1 MATENQNEYGLPIPS
16 ANTRITE
23 TLLPTFYRTD
33 SNKKFIH
40 STLTQLTQPGTV
52 KKVSGYIG
60 RQNAKSVNG
69 NDVFLKAANSDRQN
83 YQLEPAA
90 VIKDY
95 IGNVNF
101 YKDYVDH
108 INHIDIFGGI
118 TNNHERLNRQELYS
132 WDPHIDWDKFV
143 NFQHY
148 YWLPF
153 GPNPITVSGQQLAVD
168 STYTVKLEDQGGSYA
183 YVFTPDGLT
192 INPTLTLYRGQTYRF
207 IIDSPSNIFSIKTE
221 RTQDNL
227 NRYVNDGITN
237 NSIVEGEL
245 VFTVPHT
252 APSVLYYL
260 SEADANIGGLL
271 KIKDIDQDTFLNV
284 ESDIVGKKS
293 YKLSNGTSLSNG
305 MKLEFVGN
313 ISPNTYSTGYWY
325 VEGVGTA
332 IKLIPETDLEVLASY
347 SIETVTLFDDTPFDQ
362 ESFSAQS
369 SAAKTKDYI
378 TVNRSSPDRNP
389 WSRYNR
395 WFHEDVVTA
404 SGADLDQNNRATR
417 PIIEFSSGLKLYNFG
432 YQAKKDVD
440 LVDTYTKDVFS
451 NVEGSLGYIVD
462 GVSLAEGMRIL
473 FTADTDSRVKN
484 KIYKINFVTVIH
496 PSKVSNFDASKVDV
510 DNNIINF
517 ATGLNTVTGI
527 TYNDTHGFN
536 TGDQLTYLSNTN
548 LDVAGLLNRKTYYVS
563 VIDNSKIKLY
573 YDKGLTNLVNILS
586 VSSGTHQFANYAG
599 SLKQIN
605 LTEET
610 DAEAQLY
617 ETVLVRQG
625 TANRGLMYWFNG
637 TNWKLGQIKTKAN
650 QSPMFDVFDEY
661 GVSYGDTSAY
671 TGTNFEG
678 TQVFS
683 YKPSTSSLIDTE
695 LGFALSYQNINNI
708 GDISFTFNL
717 LNDSFNYKIN
727 TMVETKKTDIGFLKL
742 INNLTLFKYTN
753 GWSTSLVKNIQPVVR
768 IFKNSGL
775 VNNFPIDVYNNINS
789 ITDLVVRVYING
801 KRLDPKF
808 FTIVTLP
815 AKKVVQLST
824 AVELTDVVTLKT
836 FSATAKNNN
845 GYYEIPVNLQN
856 NPLNSNLVDFTL
868 GEVINHVDS
877 IVENI
882 SNFSGAYPGVG
893 NLRDLG
899 NITSYGTRFVQ
910 HSGPVN
916 LSLYHLGS
924 QTANIFK
931 AIETANTDYSK
942 FKRAFLIAADNS
954 GIDTSPRQHVDF
966 ILNKMLA
973 GYPKTYPYYLSDMFG
988 YNGAVRLEYTVLD
1001 NRITK
1006 YPLTDAFNLTN
1017 LSNQSVTLYL
1027 NGVQLVH
1034 GKDYVFGTD
1043 VFFEILTS
1051 LTVGD
1056 TIEAYEY
1063 HSTDGSFCPPTPTKL
1078 GLYPKFEPKI
1088 FIDNTYRTPTKVI
1101 QGHDGS
1107 IIVAFDDFRDDLILE
1122 LEKRIFNNIK
1132 VSYNPEVFNIYDFIP
1147 GYERTTDYSKKEFDQ
1162 VLSTFFYQWTSL
1174 ISQDYTKQLG
1184 YNSTDP
1190 FTFNYSGNYSPDG
1203 NPVPAYWRGIFNW
1216 YLDTDRPHTH
1226 PWEILGFSIEPVW
1239 WTSVYGP
1246 APYTNNNL
1254 LLWEDLRNGIIRE
1267 PGTTVKQNLK
1277 FVRSILDTG
1286 LPVDESGNLTNPLT
1300 ANFVNGLVSSVAGGS
1315 YAFGDYGP
1323 VETAWRKSSF
1333 YPFALMQ
1340 TVLLLQPNKVLG
1352 TCFDRSRIVKNLAN
1366 QFVYSETNLR
1376 FKLSDIVLP
1385 STTFSSTRIF
1395 TSGLVNYLVDHMLGE
1410 TTASIDQYVSDVQNL
1425 TNSLG
1430 SKLGGF
1436 TSKPKFNLLLDSKN
1450 PSSTTGIF
1458 VPQENYNIFL
1468 NTSSPVQKLV
1478 YSGIMITKVS
1488 DGNFEISGYVRQHP
1502 YFKYYSWTT
1511 PGNISNVG
1519 GISESYVTWN
1529 ENQYYLVGTVVR
1541 YGSFYYRVITSH
1553 TSTTTFNSLNFI
1565 QLGALPTIGGHDVYI
1580 RESFDTTQEQVLSY
1594 GTQLDSIQAVVD
1606 FLLGYGA
1613 YLAAQGFVFDTFN
1626 NNLSTVSNWESSA
1639 KEFVFWT
1646 VQGWTSGSVLSL
1658 SPAAGQLTLTTT
1670 YATVNDITDQFYGY
1684 QIFRVD
1690 GQALATEL
1698 TSIYRSDND
1707 FILTSKNTN
1716 HGIYGAVL
1724 YLIQKEHTLLLD
1736 NRTMFNDVIYNLEPG
1751 YRQERVK
1758 VLGYITQNWN
1768 GGFNIPGF
1776 IFDQAKIVDW
1786 APHTDYNLGD
1796 IVKYKSFYYSASMKL
1811 SSLASFNDAQWIKLT
1826 KQPTAELLP
1835 NWDYKV
1841 QQFTDFYNLDS
1852 GNFDVQ
1858 QQEFAQHLIGYQSR
1872 QYLANIIQDDV
1883 SQYKFYQGMIIEKG
1897 TQNVLNKLFDVLS
1910 ADNMESLTFNEEWAL
1925 RVGEYGSVDTFT
1937 ELEFI
1942 LDINQF
1948 KINPQSFELV
1958 NTVDQNLLD
1967 FVYRQT
1973 PSNVY
1978 VKPAD
1983 YNNNPWPLTTKKPY
1997 LRTPG
2002 YARYDDVKYSLNSLT
2017 DVITHDINKFTDGDY
2032 IWCPFDALSWSVY
2045 RFTKNTFKITDAN
2058 YSGTTLT
2065 LSCDRTPTV
2074 QAGNI
2079 IGITHTTSLNGFYQI
2094 ASVLNATITITAKIT
2109 GFTHTDFLKNDLTSI
2124 LSYRFLKSRVNN
2136 VDNINDVLPPN
2147 LKPNELIWADDNGSG
2162 KWTVYQHNPV
2172 YAELAIDP
2180 MFTTQKFA
2188 KLVATSPD
2196 GNTIAIADYEKIN
2209 LYSKNFNNT
2218 WQNFSTTLF
2227 AITAGDI
2234 KFSPDGK
2241 LVVYSNATTNTVK
2254 VLSIGYIGFNVQNVV
2269 PVPAGISSGDL
2280 FGAKIAFSQ
2289 NEIDGYLL
2297 IISSPAYHNS
2307 QGRVDIFSS
2316 NDGTAWAHTEP
2327 PLVGTATYSQ
2337 FGYSITATADGG
2349 RIVVGAP
2356 GSDQYSFATKTGDFV
2371 PGTTYNVDEYVR
2383 YLGSY
2388 YQALVQTNTTP
2399 PSGDWRLMA
2408 SEYDA
2413 NTGEIFVYHK
2423 TDTGYGSPIEVM
2435 GGQQITTINP
2445 GDRFGE
2451 SVAVSADG
2459 SYLAV
2464 GSPLAN
2470 LDNFAEG
2477 KVQIFTATD
2486 TAYNYI
2492 PLQILTS
2499 PKDEQNELFG
2509 SYVEFIG
2516 DAESLIVLSAK
2527 GSINNITTF
2536 DSVATT
2542 FDNNSL
2548 TFIDKLVRS
2557 GRVDIFDRY
2566 NTKFI
2571 YAESFSG
2578 VSPDEQYPEGI
2589 NYGISISAGK
2599 NTVIAGAPN
2608 SGYGVAYTYTKQ
2620 NSNKSWSVLHQ
2631 QVPAPDVSKIK
2642 KAFLYNKRS
2651 NQLITYIDVVDAPYG
2666 RIPGIADQE
2675 IKYKTYYDPA
2685 VYSYTDKTV
2694 SSINLNPESNWL
2706 SDKVGTLWWNLTR
2719 AKFVENLDGD
2729 IVYRSTNWN
2738 KLYAPD
2744 PMNYPQYSA
2753 SIDVYEWVSSRL
2765 TPDQWDA
2772 RADTEAGLAAGISGK
2787 SLYGKSVYSTS
2798 QRFDTVTKSLITT
2811 YYFWVK
2817 NKTITPNILGRTLS
2831 AAEVA
2836 SLISDPTSYGY
2847 SCLVLTGSNSFSLVN
2862 CKQYLKSADVVLHI
2876 DYWNIDNKEQNLHT
2890 EWKIVSED
2898 PNTDLPSSIESKWF
2912 ESLAGK
2918 DANGQQL
2925 PDLSLPLKQR
2935 YGILSRPRQSMFVN
2949 RFEALKQFIT
2959 DVNST
2964 LSSVLVSD
2972 NYDLTD
2978 LTKAETAPGAA
2989 TGKWDISITSEVEL
3003 QFVGT
3008 TRLTHAKITP
3018 IVASTGLLAGQIIG
3032 ATIVN
3037 PGKGYVNAPYIT
3049 VIGSGEDALIK
3060 TTLNST
3066 GGIDSVVIINSGTN
3080 YEQSTTSFVVR
3091 PYSVLVTSDS
3101 ASYNKWAILQWNNG
3115 ESTPWDSTPRWDRV
3129 RVQSYDVTQF
3139 WQYIDWYAV
3148 GYNQFTKIDYIVDN
3162 TYYLATL
3169 DANIGN
3175 IVKVKNIG
3183 TGGWILLEKYNN
3195 ITTIDYTQNYTV
3207 IGRQAGTIEFLS
3219 NLYDNG
3225 SATLGFSDQL
3235 YDGAFYD
3242 DAAGIELQIIL
3253 TTIKNKLLINELKPN
3268 YLKFFFGSLRYVF
3281 YEQSF
3286 VDWAFKTSFVKARH
3300 NVGTL
3305 NQPATYQPNNLSNFE
3320 NYIDEVKPY
3329 RTSIREYVSSY
3340 TATDYAKSIVSDF
3353 DLLPVIDENSNIVPI
3368 SVKVEN
3374 GEIVYDSKDIT
3385 QYPWKMW
3392 YDNAGFTITSIKIV
3406 NGGSGYISPPVV
3418 KIIGGYGSGAEARAY
3433 ISIGIVNRI
3442 ELIASGS
3449 GYLEAPV
3456 IQLDGGLNL
3465 GGAAARAS
3473 AIIES
3478 KTVRTN
3484 KIAVKFDR
3492 IAKSNFITDNTVTE
3506 TFKGTGSK
3514 LQFALKWAPQIPF
3527 SKYQTVTVNGVDVL
3541 RNEYVFSIRS
3551 KTINNTTEYYGVITF
3566 TTAPPAPV
3574 DGITQNISVKYLK
3587 DFVHYN
3593 AADRIQYNYKPT
3605 VGDTGK
3611 DFSQLMTGVDY
3622 GGVNIMGLD
3631 FTIHGGWDL
3640 DLGWDSDA
3648 WDSSTSEIDPDGSVE
3663 PNPDTYDTQLNGGMF
3678 RGSALS
3684 TAVGYAPD
3692 DIVVDG
3698 DKLISPMNSHAP
3710 EEVVPGQVIDS
3721 LAIKVYT
3728 RTEGSNP
3735 DFGFMQFKDMLNRV
3749 HYKRLNAAK
3758 ATTLAADI
3766 TQNTLSI
3773 AVADGSILTPPNPAA
3788 NLPGIV
3794 FINGERIEF
3803 FVKIDNVLSQLRRG
3817 TLGTGAPAVHL
3828 AGSIVQDAGPT
3839 ETIPYTDQIET
3850 ETILADGTV
3859 SSFTPKL
3866 KFSRSDDIDVFVGGY
3881 RLKKTSSTVFVESN
3895 GYPYSPLGDT
3905 TYPPEFTVVGNTI
3918 HLVAVPL
3925 VNTKIVIVKNNMTYW
3940 EDGEGIK
3947 LEDSNNTIANFIKK
3961 NATIAPR

>member
-1 MATENQNEYGLPIPS
+1 MANENQNEYGLPTPS
-16 ANTRITE
+16 ANARITE

-60 RQNAKSVNG
+60 RQNAKSVSG
-69 NDVFLKAANSDRQN
+69 TDVFLKAANIDRQN

-95 IGNVNF
+95 IGNINF

-118 TNNHERLNRQELYS
+118 TNNHERLNQQELYS

-148 YWLPF
+148 YWLPY
-153 GPNPITVSGQQLAVD
+153 GPNSITVAGQQLAVD
-168 STYTVKLEDQGGSYA
+168 STYTVKLTEQGGSYA
-183 YVFTPDGLT
+183 YMFTPDGLT

-207 IIDSPSNIFSIKTE
+207 IIDSPSNIFSIKTI
-221 RTQDNL
+221 RTQDTL
-227 NRYVNDGITN
+227 NRYTNEGVTN
-237 NSIVEGEL
+237 NSITEGEL

-260 SEADANIGGLL
+260 SENDVNIGGVFTV
-271 KIKDIDQDTFLNV
+271 KDIDQDTFLNV
-284 ESDIVGKKS
+284 EADIVGKKT

-305 MKLEFVGN
+305 MKLEFTGN
-313 ISPNTYSTGYWY
+313 ISPEIYSTGYWY
-325 VEGVGTA
+325 VEGVGSA
-332 IKLIPETDLEVLASY
+332 IKLISENDLEILASY

-362 ESFSAQS
+362 EPFSALS
-369 SAAKTKDYI
+369 SAAKTKDYL
-378 TVNRSSPDRNP
+378 TVNRASPDRNP

-395 WFHEDVVTA
+395 WFHEDVITA
-404 SGADLDQNNRATR
+404 SGAELDQFNRAIR
-417 PIIEFSSGLKLYNFG
+417 PIIEFSAGLKLHNFG
-432 YQAKKDVD
+432 HQAKKDVD
-440 LVDTYTKDVFS
+440 LVDTYTTDIFS

-462 GVSLAEGMRIL
+462 GVSLAEGMRVL

-496 PSKVSNFDASKVDV
+496 QSKVSNFDASKIDV
-510 DNNIINF
+510 TNNIINF
-517 ATGLNTVTGI
+517 ATGINTVTGI
-527 TYNDTHGFN
+527 NYNDTHGFN

-548 LDVAGLLNRKTYYVS
+548 LDIAGLLNRKTYYVS

-573 YDKGLTNLVNILS
+573 YDKGLTNLVDILG
-586 VSSGTHQFANYAG
+586 VGSGTHQFANFAG

-610 DAEAQLY
+610 DAEAQIY
-617 ETVLVRQG
+617 ETVLIRQG
-625 TANRGLMYWFNG
+625 SKNQGLMYWFNG
-637 TNWKLGQIKTKAN
+637 TTWELGQVKTKAN
-650 QSPMFDVFDEY
+650 QCPMFDIFDES
-661 GVSYGDTSAY
+661 GISYSDTSLY

-678 TQVFS
+678 TRVFS
-683 YKPSTSSLIDTE
+683 YKSGTSSLIDTE

-708 GDISFTFNL
+708 GDISFNFDL

-742 INNLTLFKYTN
+742 INDRTSFKYTN
-753 GWSTSLVKNIQPVVR
+753 GWNTSLVKNIQPVVR
-768 IFKNSGL
+768 IFKDSGL
-775 VNNFPIDVYNNINS
+775 VNNFPIDVYNNITS
-789 ITDLVVRVYING
+789 ISDLVVRVYING
-801 KRLDPKF
+801 KRLDPSLFK
-808 FTIVTLP
+808 IVTLP
-815 AKKVVQLST
+815 AKKIIQLVT
-824 AVELTDVVTLKT
+824 DVALTDVVTLKT
-836 FSATAKNNN
+836 FSATFKNNN

-856 NPLNSNLVDFTL
+856 NPLNNNLIDFTL

-899 NITSYGTRFVQ
+899 NITPYGTRFVQ
-910 HSGPVN
+910 HGGPLN

-931 AIETANTDYSK
+931 AIEKANTDYSK
-942 FKRAFLIAADNS
+942 FKRAFLIEADNS
-954 GIDTSPRQHVDF
+954 GIDTNPRQHVDF

-1001 NRITK
+1001 SRITK
-1006 YPLTDAFNLTN
+1006 YPLTDAFTLTN
-1017 LSNQSVTLYL
+1017 LSNQSVILYL

-1034 GKDYVFGTD
+1034 GKDYVFGAD
-1043 VFFEILTS
+1043 VFFEILTP
-1051 LTVGD
+1051 LTVND

-1063 HSTDGSFCPPTPTKL
+1063 HSTDGSFCPSTPTKL

-1088 FIDNTYRTPTKVI
+1088 FIDNTYRTPQKVI

-1107 IIVAFDDFRDDLILE
+1107 ITIAFDDFRDELILE

-1132 VSYNPEVFNIYDFIP
+1132 VAYDAEIFNIYDFIP
-1147 GYERTTDYSKKEFDQ
+1147 GYERPTAYSKAEFDQ

-1174 ISQDYTKQLG
+1174 VSQDYTKQTG
-1184 YNSTDP
+1184 YEATDP
-1190 FTFNYSGNYSPDG
+1190 FTFNYSGNYSPNG
-1203 NPVPAYWRGIFNW
+1203 KAIPAYWRGIFNW

-1226 PWEILGFSIEPVW
+1226 PWEVLGFSIEPMW
-1239 WTSVYGP
+1239 WTSVYGS
-1246 APYTNNNL
+1246 APYTSNNL

-1267 PGTTVKQNLK
+1267 PNTVVKQDLK

-1286 LPVDESGNLTNPLT
+1286 LPVDESGNLANPLT
-1300 ANFVNGLVSSVAGGS
+1300 ANFVNGLVSSIANGA

-1323 VETAWRKSSF
+1323 VETAWRNSSYF
-1333 YPFALMQ
+1333 PFALMQ
-1340 TVLLLQPNKVLG
+1340 TLLLLQPSKVLG

-1366 QFVYSETNLR
+1366 QFVYADTNLR

-1385 STTFSSTRIF
+1385 STTLSSTRTF
-1395 TSGLVNYLVDHMLGE
+1395 ASGLVNYLVDYMLGE
-1410 TTASIDQYVSDVQNL
+1410 TTVALDQYTSDVQNL
-1425 TNSLG
+1425 TNNLG

-1450 PSSTTGIF
+1450 PSATAGIF

-1478 YSGIMITKVS
+1478 YSGVMITKVEG
-1488 DGNFEISGYVRQHP
+1488 GNFEISGYVRQQP
-1502 YFKYYSWTT
+1502 YFKYYNWITN
-1511 PGNISNVG
+1511 GHISNVG

-1541 YGSFYYRVITSH
+1541 YGSLYYRVVTTH
-1553 TSTTTFNSLNFI
+1553 TSAATFNGTNFI
-1565 QLGALPTIGGHDVYI
+1565 QLSGLPTIGGADVYI
-1580 RESFDTTQEQVLSY
+1580 REAFDTTQEQVLSY
-1594 GTQLDSIQAVVD
+1594 GTQLNSIQSVVD
-1606 FLLGYGA
+1606 FILGYGA
-1613 YLAAQGFVFDTFN
+1613 YLTTQGFVFDEFN
-1626 NNLSTVSNWESSA
+1626 SNLSTVSNWESSA

-1646 VQGWTSGSVLSL
+1646 TQGWAPGSVLSL
-1658 SPAAGQLTLTTT
+1658 SPSASQLTLATD
-1670 YATVNDITDQFYGY
+1670 YSTVNDITDNFYGY
-1684 QIFRVD
+1684 QILRVD
-1690 GQALATEL
+1690 GQALAPEL
-1698 TSIYRSDND
+1698 TSIYRNDNN
-1707 FILTSKNTN
+1707 FVLSSKNTN

-1724 YLIQKEHTLLLD
+1724 YLIQKEHVLLLD

-1751 YRQERVK
+1751 YRQERIK

-1796 IVKYKSFYYSASMKL
+1796 IVKYKSFYYSAAKKL
-1811 SSLASFNDAQWIKLT
+1811 SSLITFDDAQWIKLT

-1841 QQFTDFYNLDS
+1841 QQFTDFYNLDN

-1910 ADNMESLTFNEEWAL
+1910 ADNTESLTFNEEWAL

-1958 NTVDQNLLD
+1958 NTVDQTLLD

-1973 PSNVY
+1973 PTDVY

-2002 YARYDDVKYSLNSLT
+2002 YARYSDVKYSLNTLA
-2017 DVITHDINKFTDGDY
+2017 DAINLDITTFIDGDY
-2032 IWCPFDALSWSVY
+2032 VWCPFDSITWNVY
-2045 RFTKNTFKITDAN
+2045 RFTKNTFKITDVT
-2058 YSGTTLT
+2058 YSNNLLT
-2065 LSCDRTPTV
+2065 LMCNQIPNV
-2074 QAGNI
+2074 IAGDI
-2079 IGITHTTSLNGFYQI
+2079 IGINHSTSLNGFYQI
-2094 ASVLNATITITAKIT
+2094 TSVLNTNITVTAKIQ
-2109 GFTHTDFLKNDLTSI
+2109 GFVHSDFLTKDLGNI
-2124 LSYRFLKSRVNN
+2124 LSYKFLKSRVDN
-2136 VDNINDVLPPN
+2136 VDKINEALPPY
-2147 LKPNELIWADDNGSG
+2147 LKPNELIWADNDGSG
-2162 KWTVYQHNPV
+2162 KWAVYQHNPV
-2172 YAELAIDP
+2172 YTESTIDS

-2188 KLVATSPD
+2188 KLVASSPD

-2227 AITAGDI
+2227 SITVGDI

-2241 LVVYSNATTNTVK
+2241 LVAYSNATTNTVK
-2254 VLSIGYIGFNVQNVV
+2254 VLSIGYIGFNVQNTV
-2269 PVPAGISSGDL
+2269 PLPTGILSGDL
-2280 FGAKIAFSQ
+2280 FGSKIVFSQ
-2289 NEIDGYLL
+2289 NEVDGYLL
-2297 IISSPAYHNS
+2297 IISSSTYNYS
-2307 QGRVDIFSS
+2307 QGRVDIFASE
-2316 NDGTAWAHTEP
+2316 DGTSWTHTEQ
-2327 PLVGTATYSQ
+2327 LLAVTATYSQ
-2337 FGYSITATADGG
+2337 FGYSITATANGG
-2349 RIVVGAP
+2349 RIVVSAP
-2356 GSDQYSFATKTGDFV
+2356 GSDQYSFATNTGEFV
-2371 PGTTYNVDEYVR
+2371 PEYTYNANDYVR
-2383 YLGSY
+2383 YSGSY
-2388 YQALVQTNTTP
+2388 YQALVETNTTP
-2399 PSGDWRLMA
+2399 PSSDWRLMA
-2408 SEYDA
+2408 SSIDV
-2413 NTGEIFVYHK
+2413 NTGEIFIYHK
-2423 TDTGYGSPIEVM
+2423 TDTGYGSPTEVM

-2451 SVAVSADG
+2451 SVSLSADG
-2459 SYLAV
+2459 KYLAV

-2470 LDNFAEG
+2470 LDNFSEG

-2486 TAYNYI
+2486 TAYSYI
-2492 PLQILTS
+2492 PLQTLTS
-2499 PKDEQNELFG
+2499 PKDEKNELFG

-2527 GSINNITTF
+2527 GSINNTTTF

-2548 TFIDKLVRS
+2548 VFIDKLVRS

-2566 NTKFI
+2566 NIKFI
-2571 YAESFSG
+2571 YAESFSAL
-2578 VSPDEQYPEGI
+2578 SATNLLPEGA
-2589 NYGISISAGK
+2589 NYGISVSAGK
-2599 NTVIAGAPN
+2599 NTVLAGAPN
-2608 SGYGVAYTYTKQ
+2608 NGDGVAYTYTKQ
-2620 NSNKSWSVLHQ
+2620 ASSKSWSVLHY

-2651 NQLITYIDVVDAPYG
+2651 NQLITYLDVVDTPYG
-2666 RIPGIADQE
+2666 HIPGIADQE

-2694 SSINLNPESNWL
+2694 TSININAEANWL

-2719 AKFVENLDGD
+2719 AKFIENLDGD

-2744 PMNYPQYSA
+2744 PMDHPEYSA

-2772 RADTEAGLAAGISGK
+2772 RADTEAGLAVGISGK
-2787 SLYGKSVYSTS
+2787 SLYGRSVYSTS
-2798 QRFDTVTKSLITT
+2798 QRFDTVTKSLIST

-2836 SLISDPTSYGY
+2836 NLISDPISYGY

-2862 CKQYLKSADVVLHI
+2862 CKQYLKSADIVLHI

-2898 PNTDLPSSIESKWF
+2898 PNTELPSAIESKWF
-2912 ESLAGK
+2912 ESLSGQ
-2918 DANGQQL
+2918 DVNGQQL

-2959 DVNST
+2959 DVNIT

-2978 LTKAETAPGAA
+2978 LNKAEPAPGPA
-2989 TGKWDISITSEVEL
+2989 TGKWDMLITSEVEL

-3008 TRLTHAKITP
+3008 TKISQAVITP
-3018 IVASTGLLAGQIIG
+3018 IVATTGALAGQIVG
-3032 ATIVN
+3032 ATIVDS
-3037 PGKGYVNAPYIT
+3037 GRGYVNAPYIE
-3049 VIGSGEDALIK
+3049 VVGNGEDALIK
-3060 TTLNST
+3060 TTLNSN
-3066 GGIDSVVIINSGTN
+3066 GGIASVVIVNPGTN
-3080 YEQSTTSFVVR
+3080 YDQSTTKFLVR
-3091 PYSVLVTSDS
+3091 SYSVLVTNDS
-3101 ASYNKWAILQWNNG
+3101 NSYDKWAILQWNAG
-3115 ESTPWDSTPRWDRV
+3115 TKSWARV
-3129 RVQSYDVTQF
+3129 KSQSYDVTKF
-3139 WQYIDWYAV
+3139 WQYIDWYAI
-3148 GYNQFTKIDYIVDN
+3148 GYSQFTKIDYIVDN

-3169 DANIGN
+3169 NANIGSV
-3175 IVKVKNIG
+3175 VKVKNIG

-3195 ITTIDYTQNYTV
+3195 ISTIDYTQNYEV
-3207 IGRQAGTIEFLS
+3207 IGRQNGTIEFLS
-3219 NLYDNG
+3219 NLYDSS

-3235 YDGAFYD
+3235 YDSAFYD
-3242 DAAGIELQIIL
+3242 DVAGVELQIIL
-3253 TTIKNKLLINELKPN
+3253 ATIKNKLLINELKPN
-3268 YLKFFFGSLRYVF
+3268 YLKLFFGSLRYVF

-3305 NQPATYQPNNLSNFE
+3305 NQPSTYQPNNLSNFE

-3329 RTSIREYVSSY
+3329 RTSIREYISSY
-3340 TATDYAKSIVSDF
+3340 TSTDYAREVVSDF
-3353 DLLPVIDENSNIVPI
+3353 DLLPVIDDNSNIVPI
-3368 SVKVEN
+3368 SVSVED
-3374 GEIVYDSKDIT
+3374 GEIVYNSKNIT

-3418 KIIGGYGSGAEARAY
+3418 KFVGGYGSGAVARAY
-3433 ISIGIVNRI
+3433 ISSGSVNRI
-3442 ELIASGS
+3442 ELISGGT

-3456 IQLDGGLNL
+3456 IQLDGGLNI
-3465 GGAAARAS
+3465 GGIAARAS

-3478 KTVRTN
+3478 KTIRTN

-3492 IAKSNFITDNTVTE
+3492 ITKSNFITNNIVTE

-3514 LQFALKWAPQIPF
+3514 LQFALKWAPQIQF
-3527 SKYQTVTVNGVDVL
+3527 SNDQTVTVDNVDVL
-3541 RNEYVFSIRS
+3541 RNEYAFSIRS
-3551 KTINNTTEYYGVITF
+3551 KTTGTTTEYYGVITF
-3566 TTAPPAPV
+3566 TTAPPAPI
-3574 DGITQNISVKYLK
+3574 DGTTLNVSVKYVK

-3593 AADRIQYNYKPT
+3593 AADRIQYNYEPT
-3605 VGDTGK
+3605 VGDIGK

-3631 FTIHGGWDL
+3631 FTVHGGWDL
-3640 DLGWDSDA
+3640 DFGWDSDA
-3648 WDSSTSEIDPDGSVE
+3648 WDSGTIDLDPDGSLE
-3663 PNPDTYDTQLNGGMF
+3663 PNSDTYDTQLNGGMF
-3678 RGSALS
+3678 RGSALT
-3684 TAVGYAPD
+3684 TAVGYSPD

-3721 LAIKVYT
+3721 LSIKVYT
-3728 RTEGSNP
+3728 RAHEDNP
-3735 DFGFMQFKDMLNRV
+3735 EFGFMQFKDMLNRV

-3758 ATTLAADI
+3758 ATTLSTDL
-3766 TQNTLSI
+3766 TQNTMFI
-3773 AVADGSILTPPNPAA
+3773 TVENGSVLTPPNPAA
-3788 NLPGIV
+3788 NMPGIV

-3817 TLGTGAPAVHL
+3817 TLGTGAPEVHL
-3828 AGSIVQDAGPT
+3828 AGSVVQDVGPT
-3839 ETIPYTDQIET
+3839 ETIPYSDQIET
-3850 ETILADGTV
+3850 QTIEVDGV
-3859 SSFTPKL
+3859 ASSFTSKL
-3866 KFSRSDDIDVFVGGY
+3866 EFSRSDDIDVFVGGY
-3881 RLKKTSSTVFVESN
+3881 RLKKTNSTVFVEN
-3895 GYPYSPLGDT
+3895 NDYPYSPLGNT
-3905 TYPPEFTVVGNTI
+3905 TYPPEFTVTGNTI
-3918 HLVAVPL
+3918 HLVAVPTIH
-3925 VNTKIVIVKNNMTYW
+3925 TKIVIVKNNMTYW
-3940 EDGEGIK
+3940 EDGEGIS
-3947 LEDSNNTIANFIKK
+3947 LGDSNNTIANFIKK
-3961 NATIAPR
+3961 NATIEPR